1 MPNDSINP
9 YEANL
14 TPHDPIL
21 GEQSDSSIPLVL
33 GRRFARFVANI
44 VDGFLLILFIIAVAL
59 FAGTG
64 LMGVPGLGQLDQN
77 PGASLVIFLLI
88 AIVPWI
94 AFFMINGYSLQSRGQ
109 TLGKMATQVQIVDYK
124 TDRVMGLNGRIF
136 LRYLWTVPLTLVA
149 SLIAGDMGSKV
160 INVVY
165 FVGVLLIFSPSRRCL
180 HDYIAGT
187 HVVEYRPDR
196 PKLNDSL

>member
-21 GEQSDSSIPLVL
+21 GEQSDSGIPLVL
-33 GRRFARFVANI
+33 GRRFARLVANI
-44 VDGFLLILFIIAVAL
+44 VDGFLLMIFMIAVAL

-64 LMGVPGLGQLDQN
+64 LMGMPGLGQLDQN
-77 PGASLVIFLLI
+77 PGASVVLLLLI
-88 AIVPWI
+88 AFVPWI
-94 AFFMINGYSLQSRGQ
+94 AFFVINGYFLQSRGQ
-109 TLGKMATQVQIVDYK
+109 TLGKMATNVQIVDYK
-124 TDRVMGLNGRIF
+124 TDRIMGLNGRIF
-136 LRYLWTVPLTLVA
+136 LRFLWTVPL
-149 SLIAGDMGSKV
+149 SLIAELVGSGTPQL
-160 INVVY
+160 ISFVY

-196 PKLNDSL
+196 PKLNDSI

>member
-21 GEQSDSSIPLVL
+21 GEQSDSGIPLVL

-44 VDGFLLILFIIAVAL
+44 VDGILLILFIIPVAL

-64 LMGVPGLGQLDQN
+64 LMGAPGLGQLGQN
-77 PGASLVIFLLI
+77 PGVSLLLSI
-88 AIVPWI
+88 VVAIVPWV
-94 AFFMINGYSLQSRGQ
+94 AFFLVNGYSLHSRGQ

-124 TDRVMGLNGRIF
+124 TDRIMGLNGRIF

-149 SLIAGDMGSKV
+149 SLIAGDMGSQV
-160 INVVY
+160 INFVY
-165 FVGVLLIFSPSRRCL
+165 FVGILLIFSPSRRCL

-196 PKLNDSL
+196 PKLNDSI

>member
-21 GEQSDSSIPLVL
+21 GEQSDSGIPLVL

-44 VDGFLLILFIIAVAL
+44 VDGILLILFIIPVAL

-64 LMGVPGLGQLDQN
+64 LMGAPGLGQLGQN
-77 PGASLVIFLLI
+77 PGVSLLLSI
-88 AIVPWI
+88 VVAIVPWV
-94 AFFMINGYSLQSRGQ
+94 AFFLVNGYSLHSRGQ
-109 TLGKMATQVQIVDYK
+109 TLGKMATNVQIVDYK
-124 TDRVMGLNGRIF
+124 TDRIMGLNGRIF
-136 LRYLWTVPLTLVA
+136 LRFLWTVPL
-149 SLIAGDMGSKV
+149 SLIAELVGSGTPQL
-160 INVVY
+160 ISFVY

-196 PKLNDSL
+196 PKLNDSI